1 VETDYT
7 DDSFCEK
14 TIKKTILRVLGSNE
28 FSHSL
33 DPSLTCHADFVSD
46 IRSDESRNQPYC
58 ASQTQTMMDMDLR
71 I

>member
-1 VETDYT
+1 MGVDRKWLAERQNGA
-7 DDSFCEK
+7 F
-14 TIKKTILRVLGSNE
+14 
-28 FSHSL
+28 